1 MNRTPVQIAPDSPQL
16 REVLDLIRQCF
27 AYMDGR
33 VDPPSSMHRLTLE
46 ALSKQAVAGEVW
58 AIGAPVVASVVL
70 TPRLD
75 VLYLGKLAV
84 VEDLRGLGLART
96 LVELAL
102 ARARSMG
109 LNAVEL
115 QTRIELVENHEA
127 FARLG
132 FERCGTTTHSG
143 YDRPQSRCAAA
154 SISWPRR
161 RAWRE
166 ALFPHQTAPDRAR
179 SRPHL
184 QGAT

>member
-1 MNRTPVQIAPDSPQL
+1 MNRTPVQISPDSPQL

-33 VDPPSSMHRLTLE
+33 VDPPSSMHHLTLE

-84 VEDLRGLGLART
+84 LEDLRGRGLART

-102 ARARSMG
+102 VRARSMG

-143 YDRPQSRCAAA
+143 YDRPT
-154 SISWPRR
+154 SITMRR
-161 RAWRE
+161 SV
-166 ALFPHQTAPDRAR
+166 H
-179 SRPHL
+179 
-184 QGAT
+184 

>member
-1 MNRTPVQIAPDSPQL
+1 MNRTPVQISPDSPQL

-33 VDPPSSMHRLTLE
+33 VDPPSSMHHLTLE

-84 VEDLRGLGLART
+84 LEDLRGRGLART
-96 LVELAL
+96 LLELAL
-102 ARARSMG
+102 VRARSMG

-115 QTRIELVENHEA
+115 QTRIELV
-127 FARLG
+127 
-132 FERCGTTTHSG
+132 
-143 YDRPQSRCAAA
+143 
-154 SISWPRR
+154 
-161 RAWRE
+161 
-166 ALFPHQTAPDRAR
+166 
-179 SRPHL
+179 
-184 QGAT
+184 

>member
-1 MNRTPVQIAPDSPQL
+1 L

-33 VDPPSSMHRLTLE
+33 VDPPSSMHHLTLE

-58 AIGAPVVASVVL
+58 AIGAPVVASAVL

-84 VEDLRGLGLART
+84 LEDLRGRGLART

-102 ARARSMG
+102 VRARSMG
-109 LNAVEL
+109 LCAVEL
-115 QTRIELVENHEA
+115 QTRIELVENHA

-143 YDRPQSRCAAA
+143 YDRPT
-154 SISWPRR
+154 SITMRR
-161 RAWRE
+161 SV
-166 ALFPHQTAPDRAR
+166 H
-179 SRPHL
+179 
-184 QGAT
+184 